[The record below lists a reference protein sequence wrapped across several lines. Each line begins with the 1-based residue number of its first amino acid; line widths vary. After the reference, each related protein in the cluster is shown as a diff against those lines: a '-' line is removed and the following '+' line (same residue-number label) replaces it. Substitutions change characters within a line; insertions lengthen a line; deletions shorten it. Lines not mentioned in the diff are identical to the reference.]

1 MKNRRTLGV
10 DLELAEELK
19 SIARSRGMSLVGY
32 LRKLF
37 EEAIEI
43 ERLGYFA
50 PSALRE
56 KKTELMLSKLGFVY
70 IPLDLLDIQSA
81 NPEVMETRGEKL
93 GATLR
98 ELEISC
104 EEIIERISLSNGI
117 GILREN
123 TIILIPSSGPKE
135 LLRRF
140 LIGLA
145 RGSSLEVSIVG
156 DLAIIK
162 TSRFL

>member
-1 MKNRRTLGV
+1 MRSRRTLGV

-50 PSALRE
+50 PGVLRE
-56 KKTELMLSKLGFVY
+56 KKTELVLSKLGFAY
-70 IPLDLLDIQSA
+70 IPLDLLDSQPVA
-81 NPEVMETRGEKL
+81 PEVIEARGEKL

-98 ELEISC
+98 ELGINC

-117 GILREN
+117 GILKEN
-123 TIILIPSSGPKE
+123 TIILIPSSGPRE
-135 LLRRF
+135 ILRRF

-145 RGSSLEVSIVG
+145 RGCSLEVSSVG

-162 TSRFL
+162 TSRLL

>member
-1 MKNRRTLGV
+1 VRSRRTLGV

-19 SIARSRGMSLVGY
+19 SIAKSRGMSLVGY

-37 EEAIEI
+37 EEAIEV

-50 PSALRE
+50 PGVLRE
-56 KKTELMLSKLGFVY
+56 KKTELVLSKLGFVY
-70 IPLDLLDIQSA
+70 IPLDLLDSQPA
-81 NPEVMETRGEKL
+81 ALEVVETRGEKL
-93 GATLR
+93 GVTLR
-98 ELEISC
+98 ELGISC

-123 TIILIPSSGPKE
+123 AIILIPTSGSRE
-135 LLRRF
+135 ILRRF

-145 RGSSLEVSIVG
+145 KGSSLEVSIVG

-162 TSRFL
+162 TSRYL